1 MALTACSDRRTK
13 QGGQNSITNR
23 VATYQYAIPD
33 SVKTQIDQNAEKIII
48 TELVSD
54 SSAMDYAVIVENV
67 ASYTHS
73 VNKVM
78 LEQGYTIISSEPI
91 VLVVLAQQLLS
102 P

>member
-1 MALTACSDRRTK
+1 M
-13 QGGQNSITNR
+13 
-23 VATYQYAIPD
+23 ATYQYAIPD

-91 VLVVLAQQLLS
+91 VLVVLAQQLLL